1 MRPSFL
7 LSIISSML
15 LLVATLMS
23 LIFLIYKAIYSEPIN
38 VSELIKFLFIAAI
51 AYGIHGLQ
59 HSNEEIYF
67 NYNPFK
73 TSQWFSTKD
82 EVQPLPVKTV

>member
-15 LLVATLMS
+15 LLFATLIS
-23 LIFLIYKAIYSEPIN
+23 IIYLIYNAVYNKPVYVP
-38 VSELIKFLFIAAI
+38 ELIKFLFIAAI

-59 HSNEEIYF
+59 HSNEEIFF

-73 TSQWFSTKD
+73 TSSWFKSKN
-82 EVQPLPVKTV
+82 EVQPIPVKTV